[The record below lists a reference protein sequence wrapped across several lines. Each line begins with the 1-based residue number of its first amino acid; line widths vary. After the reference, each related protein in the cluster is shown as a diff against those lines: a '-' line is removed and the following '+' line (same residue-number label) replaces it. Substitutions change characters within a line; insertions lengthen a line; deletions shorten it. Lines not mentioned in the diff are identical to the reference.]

1 MVVSWLTSQFR
12 TGPKQQPKKGS
23 GLPLYRSTLLISR
36 LGLLAKKARSGLQ

>member
-1 MVVSWLTSQFR
+1 MRPVPLLLAL
-12 TGPKQQPKKGS
+12 